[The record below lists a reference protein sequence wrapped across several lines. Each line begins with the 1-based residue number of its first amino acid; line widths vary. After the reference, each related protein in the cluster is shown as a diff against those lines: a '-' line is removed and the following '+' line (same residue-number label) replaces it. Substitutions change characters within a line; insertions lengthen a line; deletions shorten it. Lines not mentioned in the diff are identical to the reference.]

1 MNSNKIN
8 DKNRKRIENF
18 ALIAGIVQPLITLPQ
33 ISAIYSNQSA
43 QDVSL
48 LTWVGYLIFGMT
60 FLIYGLVFNL
70 KPIWVGQ
77 IIWVTMQTITV
88 IGILLYS

>member
-18 ALIAGIVQPLITLPQ
+18 TLIAGIVQPLITLPQ

-88 IGILLYS
+88 IGIVLYS